1 MHRYLPKRAYGYLNM
16 DLQNF
21 RKSLLFAQTSLLFAA
36 EFFSLLEKHLLTY
49 FYMFFI
55 RVWIEASAAYF
66 APL

>member
-1 MHRYLPKRAYGYLNM
+1 M

-21 RKSLLFAQTSLLFAA
+21 RESLLFAQTSLLFAA
-36 EFFSLLEKHLLTY
+36 EFFPLLEKHLLTD
-49 FYMFFI
+49 FYMLFI